1 MIKTNLR
8 IKDNI
13 SLTDQIMVINDIVAA
28 YFKNGDYTPYYAEMG
43 EIIAVGTYLLEGY
56 ELEEGENIYTLY
68 YTDSDVHKL
77 IDMFI
82 NNSNQ
87 KSQNVAVMKFIRE
100 MVKDKLMFAKER
112 AVYSHRQMDEFFA
125 TFNEFMNVIIDAFG
139 NFANLNL
146 SALTPEMIKNAQTV
160 FQKMADSG
168 FKMTEEN
175 IANVIKEAADFKP
188 DEASKEIIEA
198 KNAEIRELKKYKTLW
213 ESRNTSK

>member
-100 MVKDKLMFAKER
+100 MVKDKLTFAKER

-125 TFNEFMNVIIDAFG
+125 TFNEFMIVIIDAFG

-146 SALTPEMIKNAQTV
+146 SALSPEMIKNAQTV
-160 FQKMADSG
+160 YQKMADSG
-168 FKMTEEN
+168 FKMTEDS
-175 IANVIKEAADFKP
+175 IVNVIKEAANFKP

>member
-100 MVKDKLMFAKER
+100 MVKDKLTFAKER

-146 SALTPEMIKNAQTV
+146 SVLTPEMIKNVQNV
-160 FQKMADSG
+160 LQKMSDSG
-168 FKMTEEN
+168 FKMTEDS
-175 IANVIKEAADFKP
+175 IVNVIKEAANFKP

>member
-82 NNSNQ
+82 NNPNQ

-100 MVKDKLMFAKER
+100 MVKDKLTFAKER

-146 SALTPEMIKNAQTV
+146 SALSPEMIKNAQTV
-160 FQKMADSG
+160 YQKMADSG
-168 FKMTEEN
+168 FKMTEDS
-175 IANVIKEAADFKP
+175 IVNVIKEAANFKP

>member
-1 MIKTNLR
+1 MIKNNLR

-28 YFKNGDYTPYYAEMG
+28 YFRNGDYTPYYAEMG

-56 ELEEGENIYTLY
+56 ELEEGESIYTFY
-68 YTDSDVHKL
+68 YTDQEVHKL

-87 KSQNVAVMKFIRE
+87 KSQNVAIMKFIRE
-100 MVKDKLMFAKER
+100 MVKDKLEFAKER
-112 AVYSHRQMDEFFA
+112 AIHSRPMTEEAFVTLKQFMDV
-125 TFNEFMNVIIDAFG
+125 VIDSFG

-146 SALTPEMIKNAQTV
+146 SALSPEMIKNAQTV

-175 IANVIKEAADFKP
+175 IANVIKEAADFNI
-188 DEASKEIIEA
+188 DDASKEIIDA